1 MKNLVTDNSRLITVP
16 ISKEFAEKNNLLS
29 IQFNPKTAIPVREP
43 FLNSY
48 GFDLTNENTIGYI
61 TGKLK
66 FTIMGFRATTQ
77 YDTLIATVKVSLNP
91 HVQDAYTHIQKIDLY
106 NHDRVNTY
114 CRTSAFQ
121 LKINEDEVKKGIYSL
136 RERLERYRL
145 DELKLGGNAEKK
157 VSITPAE
164 QKEAIEILK
173 ADNLM
178 DCMEGLLKDAGLI
191 TEKENGLRLFF
202 ILLSRHFD
210 KPLHVLFQGSP
221 QLSRMITDTITSTI
235 PVDEIHTQTSM
246 SAGSLYYTKQK
257 KYWKNKVLS
266 IGSIDKQFKGAS
278 TIKEF
283 IENQTLKR
291 YTTESDYLTRQLH
304 SNTKTVEGNV
314 CLLGFSEDETM
325 NNKFFQECFFIRI
338 DENEKN
344 KSEMLNHLKMQ
355 SGGFVDVQKQT
366 EAIRCLMNIQSL
378 ITPKNVVIPYAMELD
393 ISQQVFQPLRSF
405 NQLLTLIK
413 TVALLHQ
420 HQLKT
425 KKNKNGT
432 EYIEATPEHLEIAIE
447 LFKSIMV
454 TQSDILSPSTRSFF
468 ERLKTQVKEKELTF
482 KIPEMMK
489 TLQMKRTPF
498 YREFEVIKELKY
510 VVQSGGNKK
519 KGIDY
524 KITNWDDYTELQA
537 GTNLLEAQLKK
548 IKNEVSHKIPTSF
561 PKLKKLGNEGIISLT
576 G

>member
-1 MKNLVTDNSRLITVP
+1 M
-16 ISKEFAEKNNLLS
+16 NNN
-29 IQFNPKTAIPVREP
+29 IVNIKFNKGSSLEVREP
-43 FLNSY
+43 LLNSY
-48 GFDLTNENTIGYI
+48 GFDLTDENIIGYT

-66 FTIMGFRATTQ
+66 FTVMGFRSTTQ

-91 HVQDAYTHIQKIDLY
+91 HVQDEYTFVQKIDLY
-106 NHDRVNTY
+106 NNERVNTY
-114 CRTSAFQ
+114 CRTSSFQ
-121 LKINEDEVKKGIYSL
+121 LKTHEDEVKKGIYSL

-145 DELKLGGNAEKK
+145 DEVKNGGGAEQKTT
-157 VSITPAE
+157 ITPAE
-164 QKEAIEILK
+164 QKEAFEILK
-173 ADNLM
+173 ADNLL
-178 DCMEGLLKDAGLI
+178 DCIEGLLKDAGLV
-191 TEKENGLRLFF
+191 TERENGLRLFF

-235 PVDEIHTQTSM
+235 PVNEIHTQTSM
-246 SAGSLYYTKQK
+246 SAGSLYYTKNK

-266 IGSIDKQFKGAS
+266 IGSIDKQFKGAG

-283 IENQTLKR
+283 IENQILKR

-304 SNTKTVEGNV
+304 SNTKTVEGNI
-314 CLLGFSEDETM
+314 CLLGYSEDETM
-325 NNKFFQECFFIRI
+325 NNKFFQECFFIRV

-355 SGGFVDVQKQT
+355 SGGFIDTQKQS
-366 EAIRCLMNIQSL
+366 EAIRCLMNIQCQ
-378 ITPKNVVIPYAMELD
+378 IKPKNVVIPYAMELE
-393 ISQQVFQPLRSF
+393 IPEQVFQPLRSF

-413 TVALLHQ
+413 TVALIHQ

-425 KKNKNGT
+425 KKDKNGT

-454 TQSDILSPSTRSFF
+454 TQSDILSPCTRNFF
-468 ERLKTQVKEKELTF
+468 ERLKTQVKEKDTSF
-482 KIPEMMK
+482 KIPDMMK
-489 TLQMKRTPF
+489 EFKMKRTQF
-498 YREFEVIKELKY
+498 YREFDVLKELKY
-510 VVQSGGNKK
+510 VLQSGGNKK
-519 KGIDY
+519 KGIEY

-548 IKNEVSHKIPTSF
+548 IKNEVSQKIPTSF
-561 PKLKKLGNEGIISLT
+561 PKLKKLGNEGLISLT